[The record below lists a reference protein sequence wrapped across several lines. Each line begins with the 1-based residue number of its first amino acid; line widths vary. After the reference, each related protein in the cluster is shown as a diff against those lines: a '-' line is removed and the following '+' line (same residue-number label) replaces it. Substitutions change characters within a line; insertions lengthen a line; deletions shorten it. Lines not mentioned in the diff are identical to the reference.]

1 MIGFILYYKLMDEPQ
16 LEQWKMKKNPPNSKF
31 SDANKLLTDDMG
43 TSINIKSRVH
53 RLSVLLAIK
62 STQERLKLF

>member
-1 MIGFILYYKLMDEPQ
+1 MEN
-16 LEQWKMKKNPPNSKF
+16 EKKTPNSKF